1 MTNNYHALYIIIFS
15 LLSNLALAGG
25 VYETTLDNG
34 LRLIVKEDHRAPI
47 VVSQVWYRIGG
58 SYEQEGKTGI
68 SHFLEH
74 LMFKG
79 TTKYPAGEFSKIM
92 TINGASEN
100 AFTGRDF
107 TAYFQTLEKSRLSLS
122 FEMEA
127 DRMSNL
133 VWDEENFAKEK
144 QVVMEERRTRVED
157 NPISLM
163 YEHFQATAFQT
174 SPYQHP
180 LIGWMNDIK
189 NFTLADLQ
197 NWYQRWYAPNNA
209 IVVVVGDV
217 EPQAVVKLAQRYFG
231 ALKPRSITP
240 PVDRVEIEQLGI
252 KRITVKKTAKL
263 PYLAMGYKVPA
274 LATLPEESRWQA
286 YALEVLTSILDG
298 GNSARF
304 PKYLVRG
311 EEVATTA
318 GASYNMTSRLSDL
331 LIFSGIPSQQHS
343 IADLEAAIRAQ
354 IAALKTDLVEPAELQ
369 RVKNQLRAAKVYE
382 LDSQFY
388 QGMQIGMLTTVGLE
402 WQILDRYLDNI
413 KAVTAEQIQTVAR
426 RYLIDDHLTIA
437 VLEPLPFNGEL

>member
-15 LLSNLALAGG
+15 LLSNLALAGE

-34 LRLIVKEDHRAPI
+34 LRLIVKQDHRAPI
-47 VVSQVWYRIGG
+47 VVSQVWYRIGS
-58 SYEQEGKTGI
+58 SYEPEGKTGM
-68 SHFLEH
+68 SHLLEH
-74 LMFKG
+74 MMFKG
-79 TTKYPAGEFSKIM
+79 TTKYPTGEFSKIM

-217 EPQAVVKLAQRYFG
+217 EPQKVVKLAQHYFG
-231 ALKPRSITP
+231 AVKSRPITP
-240 PVDRVEIEQLGI
+240 PIVRAEIEQLGI

-263 PYLAMGYKVPA
+263 PYLAMGYKVPC
-274 LATLPEESRWQA
+274 
-286 YALEVLTSILDG
+286 
-298 GNSARF
+298 
-304 PKYLVRG
+304 
-311 EEVATTA
+311 
-318 GASYNMTSRLSDL
+318 
-331 LIFSGIPSQQHS
+331 
-343 IADLEAAIRAQ
+343 
-354 IAALKTDLVEPAELQ
+354 
-369 RVKNQLRAAKVYE
+369 
-382 LDSQFY
+382 
-388 QGMQIGMLTTVGLE
+388 
-402 WQILDRYLDNI
+402 
-413 KAVTAEQIQTVAR
+413 
-426 RYLIDDHLTIA
+426 
-437 VLEPLPFNGEL
+437 

>member
-1 MTNNYHALYIIIFS
+1 
-15 LLSNLALAGG
+15 
-25 VYETTLDNG
+25 
-34 LRLIVKEDHRAPI
+34 
-47 VVSQVWYRIGG
+47 
-58 SYEQEGKTGI
+58 
-68 SHFLEH
+68 
-74 LMFKG
+74 
-79 TTKYPAGEFSKIM
+79 
-92 TINGASEN
+92 
-100 AFTGRDF
+100 
-107 TAYFQTLEKSRLSLS
+107 
-122 FEMEA
+122 
-127 DRMSNL
+127 MSNL